1 MNNVRFK
8 LVHSFCCFMKN
19 AVACHQALGVC
30 SHSDRSVLKKKLKEI
45 KKMEEKRLKQEK
57 EVKIVVLEG
66 EDKNKAKTMLEGKC
80 VSEARRSGKTV
91 RTESIL

>member
-1 MNNVRFK
+1 MY
-8 LVHSFCCFMKN
+8 LVHV
-19 AVACHQALGVC
+19 VACCQALGVC

-45 KKMEEKRLKQEK
+45 KKLEEKRLKQEK
-57 EVKIVVLEG
+57 EKEKTVVLEG

-80 VSEARRSGKTV
+80 VRDARQSGKTV